1 MAKQPLSRHSKP
13 TQAATQENQQAAN
26 STKAEI
32 GDAPVYELVNF
43 SDPYTLKS
51 AHLDAATLACLFLGN
66 GKYVLKDRTGNHMLP
81 FFFGPGAKE
90 WFKGQ
95 FGSTIEVWM
104 AEKSNLRN
112 LISALRSVL
121 IGSIS
126 DREEFELAVAKMS
139 ESDAKKFE
147 AKRHEK
153 RCSSLNDIGSYAKSL
168 AESLEDGSEVANGQ

>member
-1 MAKQPLSRHSKP
+1 MAKAKDRTSGVSAQ
-13 TQAATQENQQAAN
+13 QGAAENQQAAN
-26 STKAEI
+26 STKAAV

-43 SDPYTLKS
+43 SDPYTIKS
-51 AHLDAATLACLFLGN
+51 EHLDAATLACLFLGN
-66 GKYVLKDRTGNHMLP
+66 GRYVLKDRTGNHMLP

-90 WFKGQ
+90 WFKNQ

-121 IGSIS
+121 IGSFS

-139 ESDAKKFE
+139 ESDAVKFE

-168 AESLEDGSEVANGQ
+168 AKSLEDGSEVAQ